1 MPKWAPREALAAL
14 SVRLT
19 RGVWYPFSG
28 SAVPSRKRFP
38 CPALSPGFSLCELH
52 STDKQTNK
60 ISLLLMAVVCFC
72 NLWLLSFLIFYM
84 SGSGKV
90 KRCTEFTARLLV
102 QSELLLQP
110 CLLQLKWKGHS
121 PFCRLLP
128 PDWMVPHHGQKAI
141 SGHLLEPG
149 PINLPGFFIQERTI

>member
-28 SAVPSRKRFP
+28 SAVPSRRRFP
-38 CPALSPGFSLCELH
+38 CPALSPGFSMCELH

-72 NLWLLSFLIFYM
+72 NLWLLSSLIFYM

-90 KRCTEFTARLLV
+90 KRCTEFTARLPV

-110 CLLQLKWKGHS
+110 CLLQLCGRDTGLFADSSHQTGWCLIMDRRPSKATS
-121 PFCRLLP
+121 LSL
-128 PDWMVPHHGQKAI
+128 GQ
-141 SGHLLEPG
+141 
-149 PINLPGFFIQERTI
+149 